1 MQVAHE
7 VDITDVSLLKSL
19 EHMPCQAE
27 VQCADTLHSSGGR
40 DLNKFDNALG
50 ARVNDALL
58 NYETGET
65 VVVPPR
71 CRQAS
76 LQLSAI
82 LHLIACPYDKLT
94 SMSMGGD
101 T

>member
-1 MQVAHE
+1 MHFLE
-7 VDITDVSLLKSL
+7 LLVHKPGQT
-19 EHMPCQAE
+19 EM
-27 VQCADTLHSSGGR
+27 QCADSPHRVSTGR

-65 VVVPPR
+65 VVMPLR

-76 LQLSAI
+76 LAVSTI
-82 LHLIACPYDKLT
+82 LPLIACP
-94 SMSMGGD
+94 
-101 T
+101 

>member
-1 MQVAHE
+1 MSRTSAFCIRQKISSVRQWCSAL
-7 VDITDVSLLKSL
+7 TPPL
-19 EHMPCQAE
+19 
-27 VQCADTLHSSGGR
+27 SGGR

-65 VVVPPR
+65 VVAPPR

-76 LQLSAI
+76 LPVSAI
-82 LHLIACPYDKLT
+82 MHMIACPQVHVT
-94 SMSMGGD
+94 SMRRV
-101 T
+101 